1 MVNRMNRGNLFG
13 ASCPAMNNNNSG
25 NSASGNMLLKQL
37 QKIDFALVDVVLYLD
52 AYPNCKKALDYYHK
66 LLSERDKILV
76 KLGDAGI
83 PMNAFDNTSDVWNWT
98 DSPWPW
104 EYEAN

>member
-13 ASCPAMNNNNSG
+13 TSCPAMNNTAPG

-52 AYPNCKKALDYYHK
+52 AYPKCKKALDYYHK
-66 LLSERDKILV
+66 LLNERDKILV
-76 KLGDAGI
+76 KLEEAGI
-83 PMNAFDNTSDVWNWT
+83 SMTSFGNTSDVWNWT